1 MDTHLKSHAL
11 NLIFTYFLLL
21 LLTSN
26 RLIPST
32 LEAGI
37 LSCLSILS
45 QSDSLE
51 VRNSSRGK
59 KKPQIYSET
68 RLNKGTF
75 LSLASCYNSELG
87 EI

>member
-51 VRNSSRGK
+51 VRIQAGERKSHK
-59 KKPQIYSET
+59 YTLKPGLTKARFY
-68 RLNKGTF
+68 L
-75 LSLASCYNSELG
+75 
-87 EI
+87 